1 MSDLTSA
8 AGEIHKRLIQNLCPK
23 CETFLQVVEKT
34 EEKLHR
40 RCLQCKLEILKYNLD
55 IHDRMPDA
63 EYPSDLCD

>member
-23 CETFLQVVEKT
+23 CEASLQVIEKT

-40 RCLQCKLEILKYNLD
+40 RCPQCKLD
-55 IHDRMPDA
+55 IHDNMPDA
-63 EYPSDLCD
+63 EYPRDLCD